1 MVGTS
6 VSRSAIEGSRLP
18 VFGPPPPER
27 SRNMAAIKGRD
38 TRPELFVRRAVHS
51 AGFRYRVHSSKLAG
65 RPDLVLSR
73 YRVAVF
79 VQGCFWHGHDCKIA
93 HVPRTNT
100 SYWKAKIGR
109 NVNRDAEN
117 VRLLQQQGWFVA
129 AVWECSLQEGTASLL
144 RRLKLHRSR
153 AARRAGG

>member
-1 MVGTS
+1 
-6 VSRSAIEGSRLP
+6 
-18 VFGPPPPER
+18 
-27 SRNMAAIKGRD
+27 MAAIKGRD

-51 AGFRYRVHSSKLAG
+51 AGFRYRLHSPKLAG

-79 VQGCFWHGHDCKIA
+79 VQGCFWHGHDCSSA

-100 SYWKAKIGR
+100 AYWMAKIGR
-109 NVNRDAEN
+109 NVNRDAKN
-117 VRLLQQQGWFVA
+117 VRLLEQQGWSVA
-129 AVWECSLQEGTASLL
+129 AVWECSLQRGTAALV
-144 RRLKLHRSR
+144 RRLKLRRSS